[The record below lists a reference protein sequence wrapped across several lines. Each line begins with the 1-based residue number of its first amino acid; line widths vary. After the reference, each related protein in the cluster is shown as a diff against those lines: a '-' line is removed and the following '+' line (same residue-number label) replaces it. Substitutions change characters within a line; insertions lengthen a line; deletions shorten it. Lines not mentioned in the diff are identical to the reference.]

1 MPITIDPTTDTTTM
15 IANLRD
21 DAIAAHEMIEI
32 QRERI
37 AALEAELEAQ
47 TGYTARASCDL
58 FRAEKRGNTYR
69 RRALVLHRKAQEE
82 RIWARYY
89 HAEADRLQRE
99 NDAMHAELET
109 IKDAA
114 SLKLSD
120 SDLVAIVRSVL
131 S

>member
-1 MPITIDPTTDTTTM
+1 MPITIDPTTDTATE

-47 TGYTARASCDL
+47 TGYTARASCAL

-69 RRALVLHRKAQEE
+69 CRALHLLHQVAEE
-82 RIWARYY
+82 RTWAAFY

-109 IKDAA
+109 IKEAA
-114 SLKLSD
+114 MIKLTNRD
-120 SDLVAIVRSVL
+120 MAAIVRSML

>member
-1 MPITIDPTTDTTTM
+1 MPITIDPTTDTATM

-58 FRAEKRGNTYR
+58 FHAEKRGNTYR
-69 RRALVLHRKAQEE
+69 RRAMVLHHKAQEE
-82 RIWARYY
+82 RTWARYY

-99 NDAMHAELET
+99 NDVMHAELET
-109 IKDAA
+109 IREAT
-114 SLKLSD
+114 SIKLSD
-120 SDLVAIVRSVL
+120 HDYAAIVRSVL

>member
-1 MPITIDPTTDTTTM
+1 MPITIDPTTDTATM

-69 RRALVLHRKAQEE
+69 RRALALHRKAQEE

-109 IKDAA
+109 IREAEM
-114 SLKLSD
+114 LKLSD
-120 SDLVAIVRSVL
+120 RDMAAIVRSVL